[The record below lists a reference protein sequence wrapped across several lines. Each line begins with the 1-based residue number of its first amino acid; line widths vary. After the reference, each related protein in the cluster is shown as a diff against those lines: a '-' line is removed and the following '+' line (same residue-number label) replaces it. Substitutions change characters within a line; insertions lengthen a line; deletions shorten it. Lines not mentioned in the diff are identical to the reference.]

1 MRHDLKRY
9 LVTYRQLLQEGKY
22 EVIEADIDKI
32 LGKRLNTNH
41 CVYTE
46 NTILNAVICEKMEQ
60 CSIKN
65 IKIEVQVNADKDMD
79 SIEYGVVLSNLL
91 DNAIE
96 AEEQEKEEN
105 RYICLNIGVEQNMI
119 HLVVSNYISESV
131 LQNNALLET
140 SKKNKQLHGIGLR
153 GVKEFVNNKEGE
165 IEIFEENHMFVVH
178 ICVCA

>member
-1 MRHDLKRY
+1 
-9 LVTYRQLLQEGKY
+9 
-22 EVIEADIDKI
+22 
-32 LGKRLNTNH
+32 
-41 CVYTE
+41 
-46 NTILNAVICEKMEQ
+46 MEQ

-105 RYICLNIGVEQNMI
+105 RYICLNMGVEQNMI
-119 HLVVSNYISESV
+119 HLVVSNYIAESV
-131 LQNNALLET
+131 LQNNTLLET

-153 GVKEFVNNKEGE
+153 GVKEFVK
-165 IEIFEENHMFVVH
+165 IRKVR
-178 ICVCA
+178 

>member
-1 MRHDLKRY
+1 M
-9 LVTYRQLLQEGKY
+9 
-22 EVIEADIDKI
+22 
-32 LGKRLNTNH
+32 
-41 CVYTE
+41 
-46 NTILNAVICEKMEQ
+46 
-60 CSIKN
+60 
-65 IKIEVQVNADKDMD
+65 QVNADKDMD

-165 IEIFEENHMFVVH
+165 IEILKKI
-178 ICVCA
+178 ICL